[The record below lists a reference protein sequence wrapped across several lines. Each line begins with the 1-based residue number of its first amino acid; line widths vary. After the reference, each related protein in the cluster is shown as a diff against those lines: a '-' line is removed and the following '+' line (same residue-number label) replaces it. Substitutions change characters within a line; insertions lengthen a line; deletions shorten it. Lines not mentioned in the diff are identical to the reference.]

1 MVKIVQK
8 VCHNCKKCQKSVFFI
23 KIERKKG
30 GQKFFNTP
38 GLIVSYINI
47 FCSFKAFGTN

>member
-8 VCHNCKKCQKSVFFI
+8 VCHNCKKCQKSVFFL

-30 GQKFFNTP
+30 GQDTP